1 MTNKFYDV
9 VGYATPTEV
18 PTGSGIWKDIIAEYP
33 YYGEV
38 TENSRR
44 LEQSEMLNSNITA
57 GNSISIVADE
67 YAIEHF
73 FAIRY
78 IRWAGALWTVTT
90 VKVKSPRLILSLGD
104 VYNGPT
110 PSTP

>member
-1 MTNKFYDV
+1 MTKFYDV
-9 VGYATPTEV
+9 VGYGNSVESPV
-18 PTGSGIWKDIIAEYP
+18 GSGVWKDEITEYP

-38 TENSRR
+38 IDNSRR
-44 LEQSEMLNSNITA
+44 LEQGESVNKDITT
-57 GNSISIVADE
+57 GNSISILADD

-78 IRWAGALWTVTT
+78 VRWAGALWTVTT
-90 VKVKSPRLILSLGD
+90 VKVKSPRLILSLGS

-110 PSTP
+110 PSTS